1 MLFVTHRCS
10 LFPFASQ
17 CGAIERGIMLRTT
30 EPVSMY
36 ARTVSLL
43 KNNRIFSNTNQ
54 YGLKPAKTFD
64 YLCPTV
70 LVNFG
75 RSSGMDTL
83 ETRVGPRGAPDSS
96 PSMNSFAL
104 VNQAE
109 MLGISKRGNP
119 ETSLSLCSS
128 ETASLRV
135 CMAKGT
141 SSCEHESAVLDSCL
155 SRVKS
160 VKTAIASAGSDYMDW
175 YSQQV
180 SDNYTKP
187 FQHRPHDWRHL
198 RAQEELGRSRGT
210 FYSGLGRHPKKLT
223 PGDKFHLPN
232 ASKRSRM
239 PYNK

>member
-1 MLFVTHRCS
+1 MNFLSFFNFTELAQLV
-10 LFPFASQ
+10 A
-17 CGAIERGIMLRTT
+17 MLRGT
-30 EPVSMY
+30 EPNSMY
-36 ARTVSLL
+36 SRTVSLL

-54 YGLKPAKTFD
+54 YGLKPVRTMD
-64 YLCPTV
+64 YLCPTM

-83 ETRVGPRGAPDSS
+83 ETRMGGRFGADSS
-96 PSMNSFAL
+96 PSMNGFAL

-128 ETASLRV
+128 ETSSLRV

-160 VKTAIASAGSDYMDW
+160 VKSAITGAGNDYMDW
-175 YSQQV
+175 YNQQV

-187 FQHRPHDWRHL
+187 FQHRPHDWRHM
-198 RAQEELGRSRGT
+198 RAQEEIGAAKGS
-210 FYSGLGRHPKKLT
+210 FNSALGRHPKKLV
-223 PGDKFHLPN
+223 PQEKFHKVHSSKN
-232 ASKRSRM
+232 ARL